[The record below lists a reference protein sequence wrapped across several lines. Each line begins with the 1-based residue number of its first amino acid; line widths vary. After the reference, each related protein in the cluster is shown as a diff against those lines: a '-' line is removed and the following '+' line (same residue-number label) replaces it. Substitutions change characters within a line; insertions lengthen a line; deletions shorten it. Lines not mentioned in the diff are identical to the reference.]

1 MVDPILGDVKV
12 VLTIR
17 DREIVNV
24 EPAPGYS
31 DLEVVRLEPP
41 DRKELKRSPYGLRF
55 VETVYEVEFHEHP
68 TRGTACYMVIGGYRV
83 KVPCS

>member
-1 MVDPILGDVKV
+1 MAQPGDVQILV
-12 VLTIR
+12 TIN

-31 DLEVVRLEPP
+31 DLEVTRLEPP
-41 DRKELKRSPYGLRF
+41 GRKELKRSPYGLRP
-55 VETVYEVEFHEHP
+55 VETVYEVEVHEH
-68 TRGTACYMVIGGYRV
+68 TTLGTACYMVIGGYRV